1 MARNAAVPLPP
12 KQPTTTIDE
21 QKLHDFMLKF
31 VGDLGA
37 AMGASLILLGEEL
50 GLYRAMAEA
59 GPVTSSELAER
70 TGTNERCV
78 REWLAAQA
86 ASGYVTFDEP
96 SRYYYMTPE
105 QALVLARDDGPAYI
119 PGAFQIVSA
128 VMKDTHKVSEAFRTG
143 SGVGWHEHHPS
154 LYEGTEKFFRP
165 NYEMYLVKSWLPS
178 LHGVVEKLERG
189 AVVADV
195 GCGLG
200 ASTIIMA
207 RAFPKSK
214 FYGYD
219 YHQMSL
225 ERARERARQAGVEDR
240 IEFRQA
246 TAKNYPNEHY
256 DLIAC
261 FDCLHDMGDPV
272 GAAKHAHETL
282 KPDGTWM
289 IVEPYANDDTKDN
302 LNPIGRIFYAAST
315 MLCTPA
321 SMAQEVGAALGAQAG
336 EARIRDVVTKGG
348 FAKFR
353 RATETPFN
361 LVFEARP

>member
-1 MARNAAVPLPP
+1 M
-12 KQPTTTIDE
+12 T
-21 QKLHDFMLKF
+21 KF
-31 VGDLGA
+31 VTDLGA

-50 GLYRAMAEA
+50 GLYRGLAEG
-59 GPVTSSELAER
+59 GPTTSSDLARR

-86 ASGYVTFDEP
+86 ASGYVAYDDQSQT
-96 SRYYYMTPE
+96 YYLTPE

-128 VMKDTHKVSEAFRTG
+128 VMKDAHKVAEAFRTG
-143 SGVGWHEHHPS
+143 AGVGWHEHHPS
-154 LYEGTEKFFRP
+154 LYEGTERFFKP
-165 NYEMYLVKSWLPS
+165 NYEMYLVRSWLPA
-178 LHGVVEKLERG
+178 LDGVVDKLHSG

-207 RAFPKSK
+207 KAFPNSK
-214 FYGYD
+214 FYGFD

-225 ERARERARQAGVEDR
+225 EKARDRAKQAGVADR
-240 IEFRQA
+240 IQFRQA
-246 TAKNYPNEHY
+246 SAKDFPNEGY
-256 DLIAC
+256 DLVAN
-261 FDCLHDMGDPV
+261 FDCLHDMGDPI
-272 GAAKHAHETL
+272 GAAKHTLQTL

-289 IVEPYANDDTKDN
+289 IVEPFANDETRDN
-302 LNPIGRIFYAAST
+302 LNPIGRIFYSAST

-336 EARIRDVVTKGG
+336 EGRIRQVATQGG
-348 FAKFR
+348 FTRFR

-361 LVFEARP
+361 LIFEARP